1 MYECGNAFLQNFG
14 NELTF
19 AFNLKRNK
27 IIGTQYFENKP
38 ICEMHV
44 SISNFEQNTTFKIR
58 IIFILIYMMICKIIP
73 IALWRMKN
81 MYSMCLACNFKRCI

>member
-1 MYECGNAFLQNFG
+1 MRKCISSNFG

-38 ICEMHV
+38 IWKMHV
-44 SISNFEQNTTFKIR
+44 SILDFEPNTTFKNR
-58 IIFILIYMMICKIIP
+58 LI
-73 IALWRMKN
+73 
-81 MYSMCLACNFKRCI
+81 NFHPDINDDM

>member
-1 MYECGNAFLQNFG
+1 MYECGNAFLQTFG
-14 NELTF
+14 NELRF

-44 SISNFEQNTTFKIR
+44 SISNFEQNNTFKNR
-58 IIFILIYMMICKIIP
+58 LP
-73 IALWRMKN
+73 T
-81 MYSMCLACNFKRCI
+81 NFHPDVYDDL

>member
-1 MYECGNAFLQNFG
+1 MYECGNAFSSNFG

-27 IIGTQYFENKP
+27 IIGTQYLENKP

-44 SISNFEQNTTFKIR
+44 SISNFTPTTTFRIR
-58 IIFILIYMMICKIIP
+58 LFHLDIYDDM
-73 IALWRMKN
+73 
-81 MYSMCLACNFKRCI
+81 

>member
-1 MYECGNAFLQNFG
+1 MRKCISSNFG

-58 IIFILIYMMICKIIP
+58 ITNFHPNIYDDM
-73 IALWRMKN
+73 
-81 MYSMCLACNFKRCI
+81 

>member
-44 SISNFEQNTTFKIR
+44 SISNFEQYTTFKIR
-58 IIFILIYMMICKIIP
+58 ITNFHPNIYDDM
-73 IALWRMKN
+73 
-81 MYSMCLACNFKRCI
+81 

>member
-1 MYECGNAFLQNFG
+1 MRKCISSNFG

-38 ICEMHV
+38 IWEMHV

-58 IIFILIYMMICKIIP
+58 LPDIYDDM
-73 IALWRMKN
+73 
-81 MYSMCLACNFKRCI
+81 

>member
-1 MYECGNAFLQNFG
+1 MYECGNAFSSNFG

-38 ICEMHV
+38 IWEMHV
-44 SISNFEQNTTFKIR
+44 SISNFEQNNTFKNRLTSYPIN
-58 IIFILIYMMICKIIP
+58 FHPNIYDDM
-73 IALWRMKN
+73 
-81 MYSMCLACNFKRCI
+81 